1 MKVLCNSDCPTNT
14 CCEGGWILPLVPN
27 FHRPSSRLDTMR
39 RMAIVLAEIL
49 TDSVSTPRFALAAHQ
64 VIERWLRE
72 GKKQPTKWEGN
83 LTLHKTLNWS
93 MGWIWIDTYHHYES
107 PTTKVSIHATP
118 LLTTMD
124 SSIADDSHQMHKCH
138 TWIGNSSDIH
148 RIGRNDQYNFAMFP
162 RHVRWVWE

>member
-1 MKVLCNSDCPTNT
+1 MLWRWLNTSSCSQLPSFLQQAGHDKEDGHRACWDSDWFGFDSSFC
-14 CCEGGWILPLVPN
+14 
-27 FHRPSSRLDTMR
+27 SSRSPSNRTFTEKR
-39 RMAIVLAEIL
+39 
-49 TDSVSTPRFALAAHQ
+49 
-64 VIERWLRE
+64 
-72 GKKQPTKWEGN
+72 KKQPTKWEGN
-83 LTLHKTLNWS
+83 VTLHNTLNWS

-162 RHVRWVWE
+162 RHARWVWE